1 MIRILIFLL
10 TIVLFA
16 GSITYF
22 ASLDSRIV
30 GEAFGYRFDG
40 PSGLIVGAL
49 FAAFLLVIYITH
61 KFKDIMA
68 LPGKI
73 KARDKEVR
81 RGRGIAALTRGL
93 EAVAV
98 GDAAD
103 AAHHAKVAQRHLDD
117 LALTRLL
124 GAQAAHLSGDEAAA
138 RVAYTAMLE
147 APETEFL
154 GLKGLYLQAM
164 AKGDLAA
171 AREHAERA
179 FGLRSNARWA
189 FDSVIEL
196 GLERGAWGDTRDAI
210 ARGRRNNLIAAD
222 KADRATAALLTAD
235 AYAAFLGDDKK
246 TALTDVE
253 AALKLAPSFAPAAAL
268 AARLYGDAGKV
279 GKAAKIIELAF
290 TAQAHPAYVQI
301 YDRLYTDE
309 GAEKRAEHLRKLAAK
324 NPSSREAKLLE
335 ARADNLLGE
344 WTSAIKAL
352 EPLLTGA
359 PTALEY
365 SLMASAV
372 AGLGGEEEARIWLE
386 RAAAAPRD
394 PRPGAE
400 GEFHFT
406 REGWARLVRDYMD
419 FARLAPPPLEDIAA
433 GVSAEEIRL
442 LTAPKAPAPA
452 AAPDATSVQGD
463 DEDVAQEG
471 SPPEPATPAGEP
483 APEPPQDGDGLM
495 ADDEDVERIA
505 AEARKVS

>member
-49 FAAFLLVIYITH
+49 FAAFLLVIYATH

-138 RVAYTAMLE
+138 RQAYTAMLE

-164 AKGDLAA
+164 AKGDLAM
-171 AREHAERA
+171 ARKHAERA

-196 GLERGAWGDTRDAI
+196 GLERGAWGEARDAI

-235 AYAAFLGDDKK
+235 AYAAFLSDDKK

-253 AALKLAPSFAPAAAL
+253 AALKLAPSFAPAAVL
-268 AARLYGDAGKV
+268 AARLDSDAGKT

-301 YDRLYTDE
+301 YDKLYTDE
-309 GAEKRAEHLRKLAAK
+309 SAEKRAEHLRKLAAK
-324 NPSSREAKLLE
+324 NPSCREAKLLQ

-352 EPLLTGA
+352 EPLLTDA

-372 AGLGGEEEARIWLE
+372 AGLGGKDEARIWLE

-442 LTAPKAPAPA
+442 LTAPKAPAPM
-452 AAPDATSVQGD
+452 PDTPPVQ
-463 DEDVAQEG
+463 DENEEITQEN
-471 SPPEPATPAGEP
+471 SASKPATPTGEP
-483 APEPPQDGDGLM
+483 APEPSQDKGDLM
-495 ADDEDVERIA
+495 VDDEDVERIA

>member
-10 TIVLFA
+10 MIILFA

-40 PSGLIVGAL
+40 PSGLIVGVL
-49 FAAFLLVIYITH
+49 VAAFLLVIYITH

-138 RVAYTAMLE
+138 RQAYTAMLE

-164 AKGDLAA
+164 AKGDLAT

-235 AYAAFLGDDKK
+235 AYAAHLSDDKK
-246 TALTDVE
+246 AALADVE
-253 AALKLAPSFAPAAAL
+253 AALKLAPSFAPAAVL
-268 AARLYGDAGKV
+268 AARLYGDAGKL

-309 GAEKRAEHLRKLAAK
+309 SAEKRAKHLRKLAAK
-324 NPSSREAKLLE
+324 NPSCREAKLLE

-352 EPLLTGA
+352 EPLLTDA

-372 AGLGGEEEARIWLE
+372 AGLGGEDDARIWLE

-394 PRPGAE
+394 PRPGAD

-442 LTAPKAPAPA
+442 LTAPKAPAPT
-452 AAPDATSVQGD
+452 PDATSVQGV
-463 DEDVAQEG
+463 DEDVAQED
-471 SPPEPATPAGEP
+471 PPSEFATPAGEP
-483 APEPPQDGDGLM
+483 APEPPQDGDDLM
-495 ADDEDVERIA
+495 VDDEDVERIA